1 MLAWKGE
8 AWKKGR
14 KKEGGRR
21 KEEGGRAQ
29 EKKKEEKGR
38 RSNRQPT
45 QGGPKLALRQR
56 RQSTP
61 GHGEKEKEERK
72 RRRSSDGGPS
82 GGRRAEPRS
91 SGGGTRAEGEGRG
104 PESCGRRPERRKEG
118 RRPTSCGLEARAKKM
133 EEERGGRS
141 RKERRKKEEAG
152 NQTISR
158 PKEGHIRSQNSAAAP
173 PANERSWRKGRA
185 QKVRRGERRAR
196 RAARA
201 LRDSTLERCPGR
213 EKAAVIAAVHNEEE
227 IAPSR
232 GCRNTLRRGESA
244 CSHQVTSE
252 PKRCSQ
258 KVAGTEEGLIHDKD
272 LEGPQRQPAGQS
284 LADQRGQKGPVRE
297 KRART
302 GTTPWKKRERK
313 EPSGRESRTNPT
325 KKRMGWA
332 RR

>member
-1 MLAWKGE
+1 MEVPERKERGE
-8 AWKKGR
+8 ARRAAGGCPSEGR
-14 KKEGGRR
+14 KGD
-21 KEEGGRAQ
+21 A
-29 EKKKEEKGR
+29 
-38 RSNRQPT
+38 
-45 QGGPKLALRQR
+45 
-56 RQSTP
+56 
-61 GHGEKEKEERK
+61 
-72 RRRSSDGGPS
+72 
-82 GGRRAEPRS
+82 RRAA
-91 SGGGTRAEGEGRG
+91 GW
-104 PESCGRRPERRKEG
+104 RPERRRWRKREEGDLEKKEG
-118 RRPTSCGLEARAKKM
+118 RRRRPEIKPSADPRRATFAVRTARQRLRPT
-133 EEERGGRS
+133 
-141 RKERRKKEEAG
+141 KEVGE
-152 NQTISR
+152 
-158 PKEGHIRSQNSAAAP
+158 
-173 PANERSWRKGRA
+173 KGRA

-284 LADQRGQKGPVRE
+284 LADQRGQKGSCPGEESPDRHHSMGE
-297 KRART
+297 ERKKRAERIRT
-302 GTTPWKKRERK
+302 DNKYPRNLRLMRRKKTEVKKGNGRRVGRK